1 MLRGTRAPARWCR
14 RVGITLTPR
23 LRSDAA
29 VGPCLIALVALAAC
43 AAPASDPPAA
53 ATADAATSALRITG
67 TVEAVQSTAISVPR
81 LQGPM
86 TPLVIVRL
94 VKAGTHVQA
103 GDPLVEFDRQQQE
116 RDAFDRRAELVN
128 ITGEIEK
135 KRAEQAA
142 AEAKDLT
149 ELKAAEH
156 DVARALLEVRKN
168 ELIAA
173 IDAEKNTL
181 ALEQGRARHAQL
193 DTTYKLKRTAAEAD
207 LRILEIRQ
215 ARAERALSYAEGN
228 ATLML
233 THAPFSG
240 LVVMKRMY
248 RNGQFVEVAEGDE
261 VRPGTPVIDIVD
273 TSRMRVRAKVNQADV
288 AMVREGQRV
297 KVGLDGFPD
306 LVFDGTVELLAP
318 LASASQLSQS
328 VRTFAAVITID
339 GTHPQLLPDLT
350 AWVDIPPEP
359 QPATSPA
366 AAARNR

>member
-1 MLRGTRAPARWCR
+1 MLRGSRARARRCR
-14 RVGITLTPR
+14 RVGISLSSH
-23 LRSDAA
+23 L
-29 VGPCLIALVALAAC
+29 VCGIALVSVMFTGC
-43 AAPASDPPAA
+43 ARASVPDEASAA
-53 ATADAATSALRITG
+53 ASPEPTPASALRLTG

-86 TPLVIVRL
+86 VPLLIVGL
-94 VKAGTHVQA
+94 VKAGTQVKV

-128 ITGEIEK
+128 VTGEIAK
-135 KRAEQAA
+135 KKAEQAA
-142 AEAKDLT
+142 LEAKDLT

-156 DVARALLEVRKN
+156 DVARAELEVRKN

-181 ALEQGRARHAQL
+181 ALEQAKARYAQL
-193 DTTYKLKRTAAEAD
+193 ETTYKLKRTAAEAD

-228 ATLML
+228 AKLML

-248 RNGQFVEVAEGDE
+248 RNGQFVEIAEGDE
-261 VRPGTPVIDIVD
+261 VRPGTPVVDIVD
-273 TSRMRVRAKVNQADV
+273 TSKMRVRAKVNQADV
-288 AMVREGQRV
+288 AMVRVGQRV

-306 LVFDGTVELLAP
+306 LVFDGTVDSLAP
-318 LASASQLSQS
+318 LASPSQFSQT
-328 VRTFAAVITID
+328 VRTFIAVVSVE

-350 AWVDIPPEP
+350 AWIDIPSASEP
-359 QPATSPA
+359 TPGRT
-366 AAARNR
+366 AARTP